1 MGCQRL
7 FQTPCNVWAQ
17 FKTLPSQPCSRGWGS
32 RWRRVPANLVYPY
45 PCQAGTQ
52 KGVTPGSYRERGT
65 CFIGPQRGRGGT
77 ALDPEAGVRL
87 GWGLP
92 DYVASH
98 GAGAAAPWQPQLRT
112 PDWRTSPGKSA
123 RFCPPNGSLS
133 NLSPLINIFLLKTA
147 RVDAVVGPL
156 RNLNIWYLHL
166 GISDNCVLEKNE

>member
-17 FKTLPSQPCSRGWGS
+17 FKTPPSQPCSRGWGS
-32 RWRRVPANLVYPY
+32 RWHGVPADLVYPY
-45 PCQAGTQ
+45 PCRAGTQ
-52 KGVTPGSYRERGT
+52 KGVTPGSHRVRGT
-65 CFIGPQRGRGGT
+65 CFTGPQHGRGGL
-77 ALDPEAGVRL
+77 ALHPEAVM

-92 DYVASH
+92 DY

-112 PDWRTSPGKSA
+112 PVWRTSPGKSA

-147 RVDAVVGPL
+147 GLDAVVGPL
-156 RNLNIWYLHL
+156 RTLNIRYLYL
-166 GISDNCVLEKNE
+166 VITDNCVLEKNE